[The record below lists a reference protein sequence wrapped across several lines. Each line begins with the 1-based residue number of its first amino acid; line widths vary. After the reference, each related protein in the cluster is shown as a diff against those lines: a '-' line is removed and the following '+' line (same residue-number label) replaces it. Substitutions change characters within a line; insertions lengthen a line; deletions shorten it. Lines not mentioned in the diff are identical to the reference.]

1 MAEPILIWGGGA
13 IGGTLAAYWARAG
26 IDVLMVDIVAEHV
39 EACRTVGLTIEGPID
54 EFTQIVPSATPD
66 AMPAPRRPTPKKAVA
81 AGDDPRPIEH
91 EIGQ

>member
-13 IGGTLAAYWARAG
+13 IGGTLAAYWACAG

-66 AMPAPRRPTPKKAVA
+66 ELTGTFSRAVLA
-81 AGDDPRPIEH
+81 V
-91 EIGQ
+91 